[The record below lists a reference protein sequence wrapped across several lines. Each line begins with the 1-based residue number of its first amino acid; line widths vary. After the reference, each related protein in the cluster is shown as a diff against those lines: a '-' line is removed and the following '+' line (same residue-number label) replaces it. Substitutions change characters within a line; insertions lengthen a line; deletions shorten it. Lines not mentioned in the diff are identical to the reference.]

1 MMEYLGRRAL
11 AYGYPMPILMIATYN
26 DDGTVN
32 VMSLHEATMTVEGDM
47 ACCIGENKKTHE
59 NIEKRKA
66 FTITLVNQ
74 NLMAAADY
82 FGTVS
87 GYRDP
92 DKFEKTGL
100 KAIRSEHID
109 APIIEGSPL
118 VIECELKELVRT
130 SYFSTI
136 IGGIVDVAADE
147 SSLGRD
153 GQLDAMKI
161 GLVLY
166 ESFRNTYL
174 SLGERI
180 GKVWGEGKKYR

>member
-1 MMEYLGRRAL
+1 MKYLGRRAL
-11 AYGYPMPILMIATYN
+11 AYGYPMPILMVATYN
-26 DDGTVN
+26 DDGSVN
-32 VMSLHEATMTVEGDM
+32 VMNLHEATMTVEGDM
-47 ACCIGENKKTHE
+47 ACCIGESKKTHE

-66 FTITLVNQ
+66 FTIALVNR

-92 DKFEKTGL
+92 EKFEKTGL
-100 KAIRSEHID
+100 KAVKSEHID

-118 VIECELKELVRT
+118 VIECELKEFVRT
-130 SYFSTI
+130 KNFSTI

-147 SSLGRD
+147 SSLGSD
-153 GQLDAMKI
+153 GKLDAMKI

-166 ESFRNTYL
+166 ESFNNSYL
-174 SLGERI
+174 SLGERV
-180 GKVWGEGKKYR
+180 GKAWGEGKKYL